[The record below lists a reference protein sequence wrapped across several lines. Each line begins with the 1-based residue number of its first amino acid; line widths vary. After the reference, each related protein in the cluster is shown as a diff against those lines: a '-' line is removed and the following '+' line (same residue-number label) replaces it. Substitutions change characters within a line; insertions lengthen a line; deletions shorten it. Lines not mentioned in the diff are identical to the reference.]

1 MTIPNKDMVQ
11 DTVKIIAI
19 ATDIGQYYLYSKW
32 NQLYRAI
39 INGLPVVKS
48 FCDEWYV
55 SQGKPEIIQ
64 ITLPVETVNRRYEL
78 TDATLRSDKILLIY
92 AEDTVTYYNDDTYCR
107 EWRDEYIGLQSLYKL
122 KWDTLPQQLQEIK
135 FTLDTIMRIKDI
147 DCELLSYSIDNGG
160 QIVNLTEKDVQY
172 QLLDRLIFPSPV
184 LPQMLCKYNSK
195 QSYDIVRQYIKIHIN
210 LEYAEITSD
219 YNFCFTVKKRL
230 LLTEPEIYHVDV
242 NFGKRK
248 PKLEKRYRKHRLVE
262 IFEMTYSPENYK
274 GYTPIQEFVGDNLI
288 DLRSKIDVYC
298 EELITFIN
306 QPLTD
311 CPSCDGFGVIWEGKF
326 NDDRK

>member
-32 NQLYRAI
+32 NQLHRAI

-195 QSYDIVRQYIKIHIN
+195 QSYDIVRQYIKTHIN
-210 LEYAEITSD
+210 LEYVEITSD
-219 YNFCFTVKKRL
+219 YDFCFTVKKRV
-230 LLTEPEIYHVDV
+230 LLTKPEIYYVDA
-242 NFGKRK
+242 N
-248 PKLEKRYRKHRLVE
+248 
-262 IFEMTYSPENYK
+262 
-274 GYTPIQEFVGDNLI
+274 
-288 DLRSKIDVYC
+288 
-298 EELITFIN
+298 
-306 QPLTD
+306 
-311 CPSCDGFGVIWEGKF
+311 
-326 NDDRK
+326 